1 MSQEIKPI
9 NPTRQTGSQ
18 QVICGMLMGS
28 ADAVPGVSGGTVA
41 LVLGVYDE
49 LVTAISHCDH
59 RWLRLVRQ
67 GAWRQASERIHL
79 GFLLRLGTGIAIGLI
94 VALSIVNYLLSDPQ
108 TRPFTLAVFFGM
120 ILASTILV
128 ARMVQW
134 QSSQQQTACLGLVL
148 LGAVLAFW
156 LTTLQDANHAEPSL
170 QYLFGCG
177 AIAICAMILPG
188 ISGAM
193 VLLILGIYEHLSAI
207 PRALIDGTATTST
220 LLELGVFGLGCLLG
234 LIAFSKLLRYL
245 LAAHRPLTM
254 SLLFGVMAG
263 ALNKLWP
270 FQDKTLVGTG
280 EDQVPHYQNVLPAN
294 LGLQTVAVILSVLVA
309 AAIVLWLDRQFAKQ
323 STGLHNPPA
332 QQDAND

>member
-9 NPTRQTGSQ
+9 HPTRQNGTQ

-28 ADAVPGVSGGTVA
+28 VDAVPGVSGGTVA

-49 LVTAISHCDH
+49 LITALSHCDH
-59 RWLRLVRQ
+59 RWLQLIRQ
-67 GAWRQASERIHL
+67 RAWRQASERIHL
-79 GFLLRLGTGIAIGLI
+79 GFLLRLASGIAVGLI
-94 VALSIVNYLLSDPQ
+94 VALALVNYLLSDPQ

-120 ILASTILV
+120 ILASTLLV
-128 ARMVQW
+128 ARMIRW
-134 QSSQQQTACLGLVL
+134 QSSPQRTTCLGLAL
-148 LGAVLAFW
+148 LGVAISFW
-156 LTTLQDANHAEPSL
+156 LTTLHNANHAEPSL

-193 VLLILGIYEHLSAI
+193 ILWILGIYEHLSGI
-207 PRALIDGTATTST
+207 PRALIGGSATSST
-220 LLELGVFGLGCLLG
+220 LLELSAFGLGCLLG

-254 SLLFGVMAG
+254 SVLCGVMLG

-270 FQDKTLVGTG
+270 FQHETMVGT
-280 EDQVPHYQNVLPAN
+280 EEHQISHYQNVLPASLN
-294 LGLQTVAVILSVLVA
+294 LQTGAVILSALVA
-309 AAIVLWLDRQFAKQ
+309 AGVVLWLTRQFTKE
-323 STGLHNPPA
+323 STVIDSSGAAGH
-332 QQDAND
+332 Q